1 MNHELNEK
9 LRLEQPLTLEESLQ
23 LDSILEESNGMSAWL
38 NPNAAESPSL
48 AWRSQ
53 LNEKLLAHAPKP
65 KRTFRLGRVPQ
76 LATLAATIAFATFSA
91 TSFMASK
98 AASAPAPGAAMSP
111 EELMIS
117 AHLQNN
123 FSAVVPVPTDTPLTG
138 QEATGSI
145 HWSPEELSTY

>member
-23 LDSILEESNGMSAWL
+23 LDSILEESTEMSAWL

-65 KRTFRLGRVPQ
+65 KRSFRWGRVPQ

-98 AASAPAPGAAMSP
+98 VTPTPESATGISP

-123 FSAVVPVPTDTPLTG
+123 FSTVVTVPSESPSTT
-138 QEATGSI
+138 QEASGTI